1 MLAAGVSITWITAQR
16 FQQRVAAA
24 CALPWFNPPVFT
36 AVVLP
41 GLRSVLDSPIRIMI
55 AGETFESKVKKTVL
69 VGSLFVPVV
78 IDFAQELKKY
88 DAAVQRIL
96 LDILMV
102 TFFKVSQVFVDWSSK
117 V

>member
-1 MLAAGVSITWITAQR
+1 
-16 FQQRVAAA
+16 
-24 CALPWFNPPVFT
+24 
-36 AVVLP
+36 
-41 GLRSVLDSPIRIMI
+41 MI
-55 AGETFESKVKKTVL
+55 SGETFESKVKKTVL

-88 DAAVQRIL
+88 DVAVQRIL

-102 TFFKVSQVFVDWSSK
+102 TFFKVSQAFTDWSLK

>member
-1 MLAAGVSITWITAQR
+1 MLAAGVPITWIAAQR
-16 FQQRVAAA
+16 FQQRVASA

-41 GLRSVLDSPIRIMI
+41 GLRSVLDSPIRITI
-55 AGETFESKVKKTVL
+55 SGDTFESKMKKTVL

-78 IDFAQELKKY
+78 IDFAQELTKY
-88 DAAVQRIL
+88 AVVVQRIL

-102 TFFKVSQVFVDWSSK
+102 TFFKVSQAFVDWSSK
-117 V
+117 L